1 MLLERIKEYIDCKG
15 ITVAAFER
23 SVGMSNASFG
33 KSLKKKGAIGSDKIE
48 NILSVYSDLS
58 SEWLLTGKGSMLKND
73 APVGDKKEEKA
84 YTSLVNTKTQQV
96 LHDISSFPL
105 YSIDASAGLNK
116 LFVGDSELLG
126 QISIPNAPRCDG
138 AVYVIGDSMYPLLK
152 SGDII
157 AYRQV
162 HNLQSIIY
170 GEIYLLQL
178 KNDGD
183 LSIVVKYVKRSEKGD
198 DYIKLVSYNKEHDP
212 KDIPLSWIR
221 AIARVTLTIRKL
233 SIT

>member
-178 KNDGD
+178 ENDGD